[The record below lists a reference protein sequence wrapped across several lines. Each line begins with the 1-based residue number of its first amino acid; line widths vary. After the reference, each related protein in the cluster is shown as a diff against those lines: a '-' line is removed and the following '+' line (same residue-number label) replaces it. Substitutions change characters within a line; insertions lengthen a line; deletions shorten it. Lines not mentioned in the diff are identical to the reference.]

1 MRFVSFLAGFSAV
14 LFSSGAIAHPGSNI
28 LTVGSGAERS
38 AMTAGV
44 TFEEDKGVHIFRGNA
59 RRSAV
64 GLLGDEPIAAKDARA
79 TTIRVEIRKRP
90 WRTIRRLR
98 TQGFY
103 SGVPYPSRPYTQGFY
118 SIEK

>member
-1 MRFVSFLAGFSAV
+1 MRFISLMAGLSAV
-14 LFSSGAIAHPGSNI
+14 FFTSGAVAHPGSNI
-28 LTVGSGAERS
+28 LTVASGSERS

-59 RRSAV
+59 RRPAMA
-64 GLLGDEPIAAKDARA
+64 LLGGEPTAVKDVKAQ
-79 TTIRVEIRKRP
+79 TIRVKIRKRP

-103 SGVPYPSRPYTQGFY
+103 SGAPYPSRPYTQGFY
-118 SIEK
+118 STGK